1 MLAGAKGTKRE
12 TDPREAGPEEAWGE
26 ASKSA
31 KRKEQQLG
39 PRGQMKLPGM
49 ARKRQLGHPSVPYK
63 ASVKGPYA

>member
-39 PRGQMKLPGM
+39 PHGQMKLPGICLLYTSD
-49 ARKRQLGHPSVPYK
+49 AADDIGQV
-63 ASVKGPYA
+63 